1 MKFRRLLY
9 GAGAFFLLLI
19 KFTLDVVGKSV
30 ELSGL
35 VLILREVLTIAAFAL
50 IALLATGMATRREG
64 GPVRKIGFLLVALL
78 PLAIATTTLAAIPSE
93 GFEAKDFVLR
103 PMDFSSIFIGSLL
116 SVLIGSF
123 AIVTFRLHYD
133 LIVFAGR
140 RGARWNAVIFGTLVL
155 ATAGT
160 AFFLRPLETSLA
172 NTALFAGGVLAA
184 VPAAFRLPWIVY
196 LTKREKIF
204 ALIFSFL
211 LFLGF
216 LWMNI
221 LVFQSPVVRESLLFY
236 SAPLKEFLG
245 LTFIAANI
253 YFGMAFVSTLFHL
266 PTADAFERK
275 RAEVTSLSTLSK
287 LVTQA
292 FDFNELV
299 DTVTSMTMQVC
310 EASSCWLET
319 LGGDDELAQPGAPAV
334 VVAGRRNISEEEILD
349 LVPAEGESLRTVVL
363 RDRRPLLVD
372 NVPGDP
378 RFRKGVRL
386 GRSVGSLAVVP
397 LQSHTGPVGLLYAT
411 KETRN
416 GFGKEDLDLITAF
429 ADQAG
434 LAIENSRLVKKSL
447 ERERLLREML
457 LAQEMQ
463 RRLLPQVIPSF
474 TSMELDAVSTPAFE
488 VGGDYYDFMQF
499 DQNSVGIIVGD
510 VSGKG
515 VSAAFYMSEVKGI
528 FQALGRMYAS
538 PRQFMLKANEALAG
552 SIDRRSFVSL
562 IYALVD
568 TRTGHLRLSRAGH
581 CPMLHVSAQGV
592 SYVRPNGIGL
602 GLTVGEV
609 FESAM
614 EEDHIQLQPGD
625 VCLFYTDG
633 VTEAMHNGEEFGYQ
647 RLKELTEKL
656 RSESASAI
664 KGGVLETVQTF
675 VGDDE
680 AHDDLTL
687 VVLKW
692 HGDGLVPRPAAVT
705 QEEPR

>member
-1 MKFRRLLY
+1 MRFRRLLY

-35 VLILREVLTIAAFAL
+35 VLLLREVLTVAAFAL
-50 IALLATGMATRREG
+50 IALLTTGIATRREG
-64 GPVRKIGFLLVALL
+64 SPVRKIGFLLVALL
-78 PLAIATTTLAAIPSE
+78 PLVIATTVLAAIPSG
-93 GFEAKDFVLR
+93 GFESKEFALR
-103 PMDFSSIFIGSLL
+103 PQDFGSIFIASLL
-116 SVLIGSF
+116 SVLIGTF
-123 AIVTFRLHYD
+123 AVVVFRLHHD
-133 LIVFAGR
+133 LIVFTGR
-140 RGARWNAVIFGTLVL
+140 RGARVNALIFGALVL
-155 ATAGT
+155 ATAAT
-160 AFFLRPLETSLA
+160 AFFLRPLETGLA
-172 NTALFAGGVLAA
+172 NTALFVGGILAA

-221 LVFQSPVVRESLLFY
+221 LVFQSPVVRESLLYY
-236 SAPLKEFLG
+236 STPLKEFLG
-245 LTFIAANI
+245 LIFLAANI

-275 RAEVTSLSTLSK
+275 RSEVTSLSTLSK

-319 LGGDDELAQPGAPAV
+319 LGAEDEIGGTRSGTV
-334 VVAGRRNISEEEILD
+334 TVAGRRNISEQEILE
-349 LVPAEGESLRTVVL
+349 LVPAEGETVRTVVL
-363 RDRRPLLVD
+363 RERRPLLVD
-372 NVPGDP
+372 NVSGDQ
-378 RFRKGVRL
+378 RFSEAVRL
-386 GRSVGSLAVVP
+386 RRTVGSLAVVP
-397 LQSHTGPVGLLYAT
+397 LQSHAGPVGLLYAT
-411 KETRN
+411 KESRN
-416 GFGKEDLDLITAF
+416 GFGKEDMDLIAAF

-463 RRLLPQVIPSF
+463 RRLLPQVIPQF
-474 TSMELDAVSTPAFE
+474 TALELDAVSTPAFE
-488 VGGDYYDFMQF
+488 VGGDYYDFMQV
-499 DQNSVGIIVGD
+499 NETSVGVIVGD

-568 TRTGHLRLSRAGH
+568 TATGDLRLSRAGH
-581 CPMLHVSAQGV
+581 CPMLHVSASGV

-609 FESAM
+609 FDTAM
-614 EEDHIQLQPGD
+614 EEDHIQLCPGD

-633 VTEAMHNGEEFGYQ
+633 VTEAMHKGEEFGYE
-647 RLKELTEKL
+647 RLKVLTQKL
-656 RSESASAI
+656 RRESATAI
-664 KGGVLETVQTF
+664 KRGVLETVQSF
-675 VGDDE
+675 VGDDA

-692 HGDGLVPRPAAVT
+692 HGNGNKASRATVT